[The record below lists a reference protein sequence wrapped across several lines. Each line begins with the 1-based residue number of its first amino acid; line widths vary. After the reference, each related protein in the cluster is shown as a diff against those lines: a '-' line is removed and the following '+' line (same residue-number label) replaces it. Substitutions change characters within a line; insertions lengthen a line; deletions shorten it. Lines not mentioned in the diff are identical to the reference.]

1 MKFADIK
8 NDIAFRK
15 IFGNENKK
23 EILISLLN
31 AVLGYTGDKKIVS
44 ITLLNPFQLPDI
56 LHYKTTVIDVK
67 ATDQSGHYYI
77 VEMQV
82 ADKGNFE
89 KRIQLY
95 SAKAYTSQIVKGDDY
110 HLLKPTIFI
119 GILNF
124 NFTKSEKYLS
134 QHITCDPETKERLL
148 EDFEYNFIE
157 LLKFEKKI
165 LDCKSLIDKW
175 IYFIKNAES
184 LKVVPEEIDDKGLS
198 EAYSDANQMSWTKEE
213 LELYDYAK
221 MRERDV
227 IEEQNKAVQTALEN
241 KEIEMVCE
249 YYKNGA
255 SIELIA
261 LSSKFSIEKVK
272 QILGINN

>member
-1 MKFADIK
+1 
-8 NDIAFRK
+8 
-15 IFGNENKK
+15 
-23 EILISLLN
+23 LN
-31 AVLGYTGDKKIVS
+31 AVLGFTGDKKIVS

-67 ATDQSGHYYI
+67 ATDQSGYYYI

-124 NFTKSEKYLS
+124 NFTKSKKYLS

-157 LLKFEKKI
+157 LLKFEKTI
-165 LDCKSLIDKW
+165 TGCENLVDKW

-184 LKVVPEEIDDKGLS
+184 LEVIPDNIEDEGLS
-198 EAYSDANQMSWTKEE
+198 EAYSDANKMSWTKEE

-221 MRERDV
+221 MRERDAFEEQEKAVENRV
-227 IEEQNKAVQTALEN
+227 IEIIKDF
-241 KEIEMVCE
+241 
-249 YYKNGA
+249 YKNGA
-255 SIELIA
+255 NVELIA
-261 LSSKFSIEKVK
+261 LSTRKSIEFVK
-272 QILGINN
+272 QVLDIKD